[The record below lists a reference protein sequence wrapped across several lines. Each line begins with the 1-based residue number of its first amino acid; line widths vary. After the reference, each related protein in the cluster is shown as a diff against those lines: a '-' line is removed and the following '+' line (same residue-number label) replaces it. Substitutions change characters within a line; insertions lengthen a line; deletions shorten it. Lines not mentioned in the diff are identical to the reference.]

1 MDPLFEE
8 FLQATKWVTCFNI
21 FGTVCTWDT
30 CFVSHQI
37 LFDNLK
43 LWSESLFFSSAHL
56 FSVLCFIHSLSLP
69 YLHFHNLLYI
79 LVWCFQNCNQR
90 CILQCYI
97 YCRPFFPFTV
107 LRFFWNKN
115 PDSQQNFNFPNWK
128 SKNQTYSFLF
138 KMMVLLF
145 IITDSVFPIHEL
157 QTQIKYYDF
166 IKKIFR

>member
-1 MDPLFEE
+1 MDPFFEE

-21 FGTVCTWDT
+21 FGTVCTLDT

-37 LFDNLK
+37 IFDNLK

-97 YCRPFFPFTV
+97 YCRPFFSFTV
-107 LRFFWNKN
+107 WGCFEIKTLI
-115 PDSQQNFNFPNWK
+115 FNR
-128 SKNQTYSFLF
+128 TLIFL
-138 KMMVLLF
+138 
-145 IITDSVFPIHEL
+145 IEN
-157 QTQIKYYDF
+157 
-166 IKKIFR
+166 KKIKLVHFYLKKSSSFFKYWFSFQLTKFTLNFITTTLSRK